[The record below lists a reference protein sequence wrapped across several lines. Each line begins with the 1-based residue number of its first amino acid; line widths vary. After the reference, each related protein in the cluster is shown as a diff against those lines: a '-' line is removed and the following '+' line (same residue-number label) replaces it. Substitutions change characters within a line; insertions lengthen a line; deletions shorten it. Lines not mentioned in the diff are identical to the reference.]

1 MTRELETT
9 KNNTKT
15 IQESLIGYMKQQE
28 DRTIYHMV
36 ITYKKYDDR
45 IYTENEVNTF
55 FKEFYLRDFLPYVMN
70 SKHYN
75 HDAQRNLQPICLA
88 FLDEHRTDSLK
99 KHSDETTMKFSRDNN
114 RWNRLHHHAVLAVH
128 NSHINRINSL
138 IDPIELEGI
147 NTIPKESSPKILTTF
162 IAERTPDVL
171 GYASKRLYKYP
182 DFLAFPDRW
191 SHK

>member
-1 MTRELETT
+1 MKRELKTT
-9 KNNTKT
+9 EKDPRTVR
-15 IQESLIGYMKQQE
+15 ESLINHLKEQE

-36 ITYKKYDDR
+36 ITYKKYADISYSEDV
-45 IYTENEVNTF
+45 VNTF
-55 FKEFYLRDFLPYVMN
+55 FINFYLKDFLPYVMN

-75 HDAQRNLQPICLA
+75 HDAQRNTQPLCFA
-88 FLDEHRTDSLK
+88 FLDDHMTDALK
-99 KHSDETTMKFSRDNN
+99 KYEEEFTMKSSRENN
-114 RWNRLHHHAVLAVH
+114 LWNRLHHHAVVAIH

-147 NTIPKESSPKILTTF
+147 NTIPKESSPKILTTY
-162 IAERTPDVL
+162 IAKRTPDVL
-171 GYASKRLYKYP
+171 NYASKRLYKYP